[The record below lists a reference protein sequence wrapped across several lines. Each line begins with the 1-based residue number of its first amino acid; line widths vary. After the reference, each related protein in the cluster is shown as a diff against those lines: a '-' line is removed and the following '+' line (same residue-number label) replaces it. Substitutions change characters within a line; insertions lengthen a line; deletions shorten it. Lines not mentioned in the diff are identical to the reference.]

1 MSEVQKGAAVRGE
14 YRAMAAQSV
23 DTFVLAF
30 SDPVLNEAEP
40 QRARVNVSISFEL
53 FNNNHVQTLSTNQA
67 GGDVEGLLFVPDLD
81 PSDPCFNASMQYVP
95 SNVTRIGDL
104 PTVQYLYLGFAP
116 WFSADCTRS
125 YLAAAR
131 EVPGLDGLIFYT
143 PNNSTGTP
151 PPVSDGTWDLN
162 DGGQWKSENKYP
174 VYAVP
179 GVDGAIIMQ
188 QLAQYSGNA
197 SRPKAQNI
205 LAQEQLDP
213 TDYVRLYTTFGLNG
227 GTSLPTLWAFLLI
240 VLGIVLFIIGLTSIS
255 MHYYQRRNR
264 RALER
269 RIRSGEVDLET
280 LGIKRLR
287 VSQEAVNNLPTFIYV
302 PNESKSIDTNEPG
315 ETSSRALSESAAPAS
330 STPDHTL
337 WAQPTCPICLDD
349 FISRETTVRSL
360 PCHHIYHPACIDP
373 FLLANSSLC
382 PVCKAKVVPQEQ
394 NAYTYEPV
402 TNAMVRYERRAG
414 RMRLAREMRRSQT
427 GWVGTQGRVSSG
439 RLNNL
444 RRVCGRDRRIFS
456 APSAAPTTS
465 QIEMV
470 AVGNRAASSP
480 IAAPHPEV
488 SAVQTRPPAD
498 TTIRREWISRR
509 MSALVGR
516 EPTIEET
523 EAERLARMPRWRRA
537 LGAVFPGFR

>member
-1 MSEVQKGAAVRGE
+1 M
-14 YRAMAAQSV
+14 
-23 DTFVLAF
+23 
-30 SDPVLNEAEP
+30 
-40 QRARVNVSISFEL
+40 
-53 FNNNHVQTLSTNQA
+53 QTLSTNQA

-116 WFSADCTRS
+116 WFSAACTKS
-125 YLAAAR
+125 YLGAAR
-131 EVPGLDGLIFYT
+131 AVPGLDGFIFYT

-151 PPVSDGTWDLN
+151 PPISDGTWDLN

-179 GVDGAIIMQ
+179 GVDGAIMMQ
-188 QLAQYSGNA
+188 QLAQYSGNE
-197 SRPKAQNI
+197 SSPKAQSI

-213 TDYVRLYTTFGLNG
+213 TDYVRLYTTVALNG
-227 GTSLPTLWAFLLI
+227 GSNLPTLWAFLLI
-240 VLGIVLFIIGLTSIS
+240 VLAIVLLIIGLTSLS

-264 RALER
+264 RALES

-287 VSQEAVNNLPTFIYV
+287 VPREAVNSLPTFVYV
-302 PNESKSIDTNEPG
+302 PTESKRTNTNEPMG
-315 ETSSRALSESAAPAS
+315 SSLQAPSESAAPVS

-349 FISRETTVRSL
+349 FISEETRVRSL

-373 FLLANSSLC
+373 FLLDNSSLC

-394 NAYTYEPV
+394 IGYTSEPV
-402 TNAMVRYERRAG
+402 TNAMVRYERRAR
-414 RMRLAREMRRSQT
+414 RMRLVREMRRAQT
-427 GWVGTQGRVSSG
+427 GRVGTQGGESSG
-439 RLNNL
+439 RFANL
-444 RRVCGRDRRIFS
+444 RRVCGRDRRIVS
-456 APSAAPTTS
+456 VPTAAPTTN

-470 AVGNRAASSP
+470 EVGNRAVSSP
-480 IAAPHPEV
+480 TTAPNM
-488 SAVQTRPPAD
+488 QTRPPAD
-498 TTIRREWISRR
+498 INMRREWMRRR

-516 EPTIEET
+516 QPTIEEA
-523 EAERLARMPRWRRA
+523 EAERQARMPRCTSQPKEVCFITLKALLTVMFRAKGPWRC
-537 LGAVFPGFR
+537 LPWLPVVPIFCLYFGAPFERGVGA